1 MTYAAPTSRLPSR
14 SMGLKLLLVCG
25 LALVMSLTALF
36 VFLLLYDRTH
46 RAEEVS
52 REIGQLVGGEQTFL
66 GPVLAV
72 PYQLPPAKAGEAAS
86 RGVYLIFP
94 TTGEATAASRSE
106 VRKRSLFK
114 VPVWQADLSLTSHFD
129 LSQAASLGPQNA
141 QYDWSRAEF
150 LVGVSDPRG
159 ARSDATLTVGGKTLP
174 LSPAVLAETVGVD
187 PTAGRGSG
195 GLRMFGTRLGDPRT
209 LGQTFTAAAALRF
222 SGAERLSV
230 LPWAKT
236 TTFTARGDWP
246 HPSFDGG
253 FLPTSRTVRDDGF
266 EARWSVPF
274 IARGVPQEGDIGL
287 IDRLSGGQLGIS
299 FVELTNPYQSVG
311 RSLKYAPMFM
321 GLVFLAF
328 FIFESVTRRRV
339 HPAQYVLIGL
349 AQIVFYLLLLS
360 IAERTGFDPAFLI
373 AAGAT
378 VALISSYAGLVFES
392 VRQGIAALISFSLLY
407 GLIYGLMRLEDL
419 ALLIGALASF
429 AAIAAVMWFTRRVDW
444 YGAPATPA
452 PPAQGLFDT
461 PRPEGS
467 A

>member
-1 MTYAAPTSRLPSR
+1 MTYATPIPRLPSR
-14 SMGLKLLLVCG
+14 SMGLKLLLVCA
-25 LALVMSLTALF
+25 LALVMSVTALF

-46 RAEEVS
+46 RAEQVS
-52 REIGQLVGGEQTFL
+52 GEISQLVGGEQTFL

-72 PYQLPPAKAGEAAS
+72 PYQLPPAKAGEGAI
-86 RGVYLIFP
+86 RGVYVLFP
-94 TTGEATAASRSE
+94 TTGDARVVSRSQ

-114 VPVWQADLSLTSHFD
+114 VPVWQADLDLSSRFD
-129 LSQAASLGPQNA
+129 LAQATSLGPQNA
-141 QYDWSRAEF
+141 TYDWSRAEF

-159 ARSDATLTVGGKTLP
+159 ARSDAMMTVGGKTLA
-174 LSPAVLAETVGVD
+174 LAPAVLADSVGSD
-187 PTAGRGSG
+187 PNG
-195 GLRMFGTRLGDPRT
+195 GQTTSALRMFGARVGDPRA
-209 LGQTFTAAAALRF
+209 LGQTFTVSAALKF

-236 TTFTARGDWP
+236 TTFTAKGDWP

-253 FLPTSRTVRDDGF
+253 FLPVSRTVRDDGF

-274 IARGVPQEGDIGL
+274 IARGIPQEGNIGL
-287 IDRLSGGQLGIS
+287 IDRLSAGQLGIS

-328 FIFESVTRRRV
+328 FIFESLTRRRV

-360 IAERTGFDPAFLI
+360 IAERTGFDLAFMI

-378 VALISSYAGLVFES
+378 VALISSYAGWVFES
-392 VRQGIAALISFSLLY
+392 IKQGLAALLSFSALY

-429 AAIAAVMWFTRRVDW
+429 GAIAAVMWFTRRVDW
-444 YGAPATPA
+444 YGTAAA
-452 PPAQGLFDT
+452 PP
-461 PRPEGS
+461 
-467 A
+467 

>member
-1 MTYAAPTSRLPSR
+1 MTYATPLPRLPSR

-25 LALVMSLTALF
+25 LALVMSLVALF
-36 VFLLLYDRTH
+36 VFLLLYDRTN
-46 RAEEVS
+46 RAEQVSREVS
-52 REIGQLVGGEQTFL
+52 RLVGGEQTFL

-72 PYQLPPAKAGEAAS
+72 PYQLPPAKAGDAATS
-86 RGVYLIFP
+86 GVYVIFP
-94 TTGEATAASRSE
+94 TTGEATAVSRSE
-106 VRKRSLFK
+106 VRQRALFK
-114 VPVWQADLSLTSHFD
+114 VPVWQADLGLTSHFD
-129 LSQAASLGPQNA
+129 LSQATSLGPQNA

-159 ARSDATLTVGGKTLP
+159 ARSDATLTLGGKTLA
-174 LSPAVLAETVGVD
+174 LAPAVLADSLGAD
-187 PTAGRGSG
+187 PNNANGSG
-195 GLRMFGTRLGDPRT
+195 SLRMFGARLGDPRT
-209 LGQTFTAAAALRF
+209 LGQTFTAGASLKFA
-222 SGAERLSV
+222 GAERLSV

-236 TTFTARGDWP
+236 TTFNARGDWP

-253 FLPTSRTVRDDGF
+253 FLPVSRTVRDNGF

-274 IARGVPQEGDIGL
+274 IARGVPQEGNIGL
-287 IDRLSGGQLGIS
+287 IDRLSSGQLGVS

-339 HPAQYVLIGL
+339 HPAQYLLIGL

-360 IAERTGFDPAFLI
+360 IAERTGFDAAFLI

-392 VRQGIAALISFSLLY
+392 VKQGVAALVSFSLLY

-444 YGAPATPA
+444 YGTPA
-452 PPAQGLFDT
+452 PAARPGPFDLPKAEGQQG
-461 PRPEGS
+461 
-467 A
+467 